1 MKEKKSFSPVQCN
14 RSWFQADQGDG
25 RRENLDRMV
34 IWAANSSLQQ
44 LRVADNDQLGLS
56 TTILSKFSEKLLRM
70 QEAVDEVLG
79 VKGSGRERKR
89 KKGRV
94 GRRKNWEKE
103 T

>member
-1 MKEKKSFSPVQCN
+1 MNERKKSFSPVQCN

-34 IWAANSSLQQ
+34 VWAANSSLQQ

-79 VKGSGRERKR
+79 VKGSGREKEEEG
-89 KKGRV
+89 KG
-94 GRRKNWEKE
+94 W
-103 T
+103 

>member
-1 MKEKKSFSPVQCN
+1 MKEEKSFSPVQCN

-34 IWAANSSLQQ
+34 VWAANSSLQQ

-79 VKGSGRERKR
+79 VKGSGREKEEEG
-89 KKGRV
+89 KG
-94 GRRKNWEKE
+94 W
-103 T
+103 